1 MMRKLIGIVFLALT
15 ALLASCG
22 GGGGY
27 AGNTGPTNALRMTP
41 LLSAV
46 TIPVGY
52 FSDVGTISNGV
63 APYFIL
69 SSDPSVGAELL
80 KDGTVRVRGLR
91 DGTSTIAIQDSS
103 VAHTSISFTV
113 TAKPLELVSSIGG
126 AMALAPNQAKTFSV
140 SGGLAPFSISSS
152 DDAVVT
158 VSGANGTYTAV
169 GRKPGSA
176 TLLVTDSVGTRLS
189 IAVTVSVSDLAVS
202 PSSGTDVVGGTLVM
216 SISGGL
222 GPYSASVLN
231 PGMVNATITGSSL
244 TLGLRAVGST
254 VVTVTDSLGSSV
266 PVSVT
271 VKALTMASSIGGAM
285 ALAPN
290 QAKTFSVSGG
300 LAPFSISSS
309 DDAVVTVSGANGTY
323 TAVGRKPGSATLLVT
338 DSVGTRLS
346 IAVTVSVSDLAVSP
360 SSGTDVVGGTLVMSI
375 SGGLGPYSAS
385 VLNPGMV
392 NATITGSSLTLG
404 LRAVGST
411 VVTVT
416 DSLGSSVPVSVAIN
430 ASRLAITPASRTVS
444 EKDGGGNVTFAISGD
459 APPFQVSIATSDG
472 AFVTGGS
479 VAGSI
484 LTVNLGATLC
494 VSADRSVP
502 LIVTDA
508 FGTVSIATVLIKDQG
523 VAAGGAPL
531 PCP

>member
-266 PVSVT
+266 PVSV
-271 VKALTMASSIGGAM
+271 
-285 ALAPN
+285 
-290 QAKTFSVSGG
+290 
-300 LAPFSISSS
+300 
-309 DDAVVTVSGANGTY
+309 
-323 TAVGRKPGSATLLVT
+323 
-338 DSVGTRLS
+338 
-346 IAVTVSVSDLAVSP
+346 
-360 SSGTDVVGGTLVMSI
+360 
-375 SGGLGPYSAS
+375 
-385 VLNPGMV
+385 
-392 NATITGSSLTLG
+392 
-404 LRAVGST
+404 
-411 VVTVT
+411 
-416 DSLGSSVPVSVAIN
+416 AIN